1 MSAQGAFGWN
11 LTGGAANAH
20 FPSEQDM
27 ITFIKSGSSN
37 GKKYGMQGQ
46 GTGRMPG
53 FGHMLTDE
61 QIKAIVE
68 YVRSL

>member
-1 MSAQGAFGWN
+1 MRYGWN
-11 LTGGAANAH
+11 LTGGAVNAH
-20 FPSEQDM
+20 FPNEEDM
-27 ITFIKSGSSN
+27 IDVHQDRLGPRQAPSTAPT
-37 GKKYGMQGQ
+37 GQ

-53 FGHMLTDE
+53 FGNLLTDD